1 MRMEGVEEE
10 EKGGGGRGG
19 LKEHRRDEGETTC
32 EREEDMGVEGEGGE
46 GR

>member
-1 MRMEGVEEE
+1 MRREAVEEE

-19 LKEHRRDEGETTC
+19 VKELWRDEGETMC
-32 EREEDMGVEGEGGE
+32 KREEDMGVEGEGGE